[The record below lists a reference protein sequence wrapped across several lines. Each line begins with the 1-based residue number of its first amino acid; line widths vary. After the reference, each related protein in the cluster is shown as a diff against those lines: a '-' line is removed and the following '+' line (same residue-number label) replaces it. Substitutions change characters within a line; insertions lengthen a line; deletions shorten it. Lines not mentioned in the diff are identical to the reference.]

1 MIMNL
6 SIPLLHVQE
15 YSETFYNKLITIK
28 IEIQKFLLVK
38 TIATHRALQTFHQQA
53 FNIIVW

>member
-1 MIMNL
+1 MNL

-28 IEIQKFLLVK
+28 NRNKKFLFVK
-38 TIATHRALQTFHQQA
+38 TIAIHRALETFHQQA

>member
-1 MIMNL
+1 MNL

-28 IEIQKFLLVK
+28 IEIKNFFLLK
-38 TIATHRALQTFHQQA
+38 P
-53 FNIIVW
+53 

>member
-1 MIMNL
+1 MNL

-15 YSETFYNKLITIK
+15 YSKTFYNKLITIK

-38 TIATHRALQTFHQQA
+38 TIATHKALQTFHQQA